1 MSLENTHSTINAA
14 DTGQRRFLANGAA
27 VAAPAA
33 AASGAA
39 AAILAHDAFGAG
51 PEKVLVLH
59 SWLGNARSFD
69 AVKPYLDTSAYTYVF
84 ADLRGYGG
92 SRAIPG
98 SYTVREVADDAFHL
112 TDHLGWNRFHLVGHS
127 MSGMV
132 VQRMILGDWRR
143 PARRIKSAVAITPVT
158 ADGFPADPPT
168 RQFLW
173 DLIHQ
178 DGLTRQGVHLLSG
191 RRLLPRWSE
200 AIARHHLETSAP
212 DAMRGYYRMWLETDF
227 SREAAAAGAAT
238 PCASSTA
245 ARICRGSMRPNTA
258 RPSAPGIPTR
268 TFNSSRMP
276 ATSPC
281 TRHRCTSQPRWNRT
295 WTRTGPSG
303 HPGQSAVDPYVPRRK
318 LVIAPAA
325 RPCASGRGGQATL
338 SARHRAAATA
348 RPHKHPDRGPAC

>member
-1 MSLENTHSTINAA
+1 MSQSTAA
-14 DTGQRRFLANGAA
+14 QLPLI
-27 VAAPAA
+27 APA
-33 AASGAA
+33 GAA
-39 AAILAHDAFGAG
+39 AAILAYDAFGAG

-59 SWLGNARSFD
+59 SWLGDSRSFD
-69 AVKPYLDTSAYTYVF
+69 AVKPYLDTGAYTYVF

-112 TDHLGWNRFHLVGHS
+112 ADHLGWNRFHLVGHS
-127 MSGMV
+127 MSGMA
-132 VQRMILGDWRR
+132 VQRMILDDWRR

-191 RRLLPRWSE
+191 QRLLPRWSE
-200 AIARHHLETSAP
+200 AIARHNLETSAP

-238 PCASSTA
+238 PLRVVGGRQDLPGFDEAKYRETFGA
-245 ARICRGSMRPNTA
+245 WYPNADLQFITDA
-258 RPSAPGIPTR
+258 
-268 TFNSSRMP
+268 
-276 ATSPC
+276 
-281 TRHRCTSQPRWNRT
+281 
-295 WTRTGPSG
+295 G
-303 HPGQSAVDPYVPRRK
+303 HFPMHETPVY
-318 LVIAPAA
+318 L
-325 RPCASGRGGQATL
+325 ATL
-338 SARHRAAATA
+338 VESHLDAHRA
-348 RPHKHPDRGPAC
+348 